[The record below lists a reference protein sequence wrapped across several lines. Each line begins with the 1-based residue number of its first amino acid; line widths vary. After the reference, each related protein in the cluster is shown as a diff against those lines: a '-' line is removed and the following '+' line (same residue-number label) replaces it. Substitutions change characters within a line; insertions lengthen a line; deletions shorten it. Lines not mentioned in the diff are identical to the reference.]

1 MSWQDIIKNE
11 GMVGDKVNMKGILKR
26 NLKEKL
32 NELARYPERD
42 GCRRGI

>member
-32 NELARYPERD
+32 NEFRKEEEA
-42 GCRRGI
+42 